1 MRFKVL
7 PPPRTLLFLSP
18 SFLTHPQTC
27 AQELSEKEI
36 APFVEMEHKRS
47 MKKEDGEGKFHA
59 PSGVGAGGLNEGRA
73 RREELYQ
80 LFHGFSI

>member
-1 MRFKVL
+1 LKCSLQLAVSLILSFDA
-7 PPPRTLLFLSP
+7 PPNYT
-18 SFLTHPQTC
+18 
-27 AQELSEKEI
+27 QELSEKEI

-80 LFHGFSI
+80 QFHGFSI